1 VDAGHPT
8 GRKVT
13 FVNSFAIEGHYF
25 NFSTSGQWLWDEI
38 QIQVPN
44 SQDPWTTAE
53 AVRKLAADETLSNAK
68 LAEQE
73 WGRVTPDSAKS
84 GFSAEPSLSVKPSG
98 SGVEVRVRYL
108 TRANERHETRARL
121 YHAVVDMLHAN
132 ANSASVVAK
141 PAT

>member
-1 VDAGHPT
+1 MSNRP
-8 GRKVT
+8 VT
-13 FVNSFAIEGHYF
+13 SSNSVNSFAIEGHYF

-44 SQDPWTTAE
+44 TQDPWTTAE
-53 AVRKLAADETLSNAK
+53 AVRKLAADETKSNAK

-73 WGRVTPDSAKS
+73 WGRVTSDSAKS

-98 SGVEVRVRYL
+98 SGVDVRVRYL

-121 YHAVVDMLHAN
+121 YHAVVDMLHAS
-132 ANSASVVAK
+132 ANLSLIHI
-141 PAT
+141 